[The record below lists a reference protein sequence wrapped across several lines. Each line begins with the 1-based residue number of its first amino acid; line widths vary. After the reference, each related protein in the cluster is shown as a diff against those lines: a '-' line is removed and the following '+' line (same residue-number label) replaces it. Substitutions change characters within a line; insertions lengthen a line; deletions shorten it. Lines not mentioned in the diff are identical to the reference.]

1 MMRKMIYQLIS
12 VCFLFGALASCSSED
27 EPGKASQSTGISL
40 DLKTTGQT
48 RSSVEPG
55 TEAERQIN
63 SISVWFFEDGSNDT
77 DKAMFYSNI
86 ASSSSTGNITLNF
99 TDEELRLHNM
109 TSEGKYEI
117 FVAANL
123 PVDATIDGETTL
135 ADLKGYS
142 YTATT
147 RPGSPFCMTGGSV
160 GVHNFGA
167 NSQISIPLLRVA
179 SRLDITVKNAT
190 GKSWSIDKI
199 SIAGDQKSVL
209 LFAPASGT
217 TAPTSNAFGDVQT
230 VMTTSATNDE
240 VVCSGY
246 IYENRSANAVKVV
259 VEGNVDGTA
268 KTWTAELMPDGST
281 TLPRNTIC
289 GVTLN
294 LKESAPVVPTDVE
307 SIVKDW
313 DTETLNTSLFGTY
326 LDINKSNVD
335 VLYLQ
340 GGVLNINS
348 DAEKIHVDWKNA
360 SGFYL
365 LNHEA
370 DTEATINLT
379 EQTTTLEFHFNGES
393 DVIIPDGII
402 TITAG
407 NLHKDVTLK
416 KMNSNAIFKINQP
429 VINGHSIPEGGKV
442 PSDFWGSTNVED
454 LIYPTAYTNLTWA
467 YKLIGYSEKANAEI
481 IECKGISV
489 YNGTTGNAGITN
501 GEKGIMP
508 NFKIQ
513 GIEELL
519 PVEVTMTFYLNSH
532 VSPWNGI
539 TLGTF
544 HFTIDK

>member
-109 TSEGKYEI
+109 TSEGSYEV
-117 FVAANL
+117 FVVAN
-123 PVDATIDGETTL
+123 PPADATIDGETTL

-179 SRLDITVKNAT
+179 SRLDITVKNVT

-209 LFAPASGT
+209 LFEPASGT
-217 TAPTSNAFGDVQT
+217 AAPTSNAFGDVQT
-230 VMTTSATNDE
+230 VMTTSATNDK

-246 IYENRSANAVKVV
+246 IYENRSTDAVKVV
-259 VEGNVDGTA
+259 VEGSVDGTA

-313 DTETLNTSLFGTY
+313 DTTSVDGTIHGTY
-326 LDINKSNVD
+326 LYVD
-335 VLYLQ
+335 HKTVHVIYAV
-340 GGVLNINS
+340 GGALGLKTNAS
-348 DAEKIHVDWKNA
+348 QIHVDWKNA
-360 SGFYL
+360 TGFYL
-365 LNHEA
+365 SGYEDA
-370 DTEATINLT
+370 TEATIPVTDLSAN
-379 EQTTTLEFHFNGES
+379 LEFFVKGGTS
-393 DVIIPDGII
+393 DVIPNGEVI
-402 TITAG
+402 ITAG
-407 NLHKDVTLK
+407 NISQKATLIKERSNLLFDLQSVKVDGVAVADGGTTTFPAWGGGISSYVEITMDV
-416 KMNSNAIFKINQP
+416 NI
-429 VINGHSIPEGGKV
+429 
-442 PSDFWGSTNVED
+442 
-454 LIYPTAYTNLTWA
+454 TWA
-467 YKLIGYSEKANAEI
+467 YKMSIYDREGILATTPLKRIVYYSGTPGVTSSGQLEVRYDDDIYKNYMPLKVV
-481 IECKGISV
+481 IELFVINYDELG
-489 YNGTTGNAGITN
+489 A
-501 GEKGIMP
+501 
-508 NFKIQ
+508 KIQ
-513 GIEELL
+513 
-519 PVEVTMTFYLNSH
+519 TFEFS
-532 VSPWNGI
+532 VVKP
-539 TLGTF
+539 
-544 HFTIDK
+544 